1 MFGVKQVDLDR
12 TLGMG
17 GTDASSTSALY
28 CRSVCLHWLVVE
40 LGCLGKSVLGGENRR
55 KAWSTVGRRLA
66 FATWQIL
73 VIFLFQHVQN

>member
-17 GTDASSTSALY
+17 GTDAASTSALC
-28 CRSVCLHWLVVE
+28 CRSVCLHWLVE
-40 LGCLGKSVLGGENRR
+40 MGCLGKSVLGGENRR
-55 KAWSTVGRRLA
+55 KAWSTVGGRLA

-73 VIFLFQHVQN
+73 VIFLFQRVQN